1 MSDQMSTI
9 DTLRERLNTA
19 GAAFLFIDMQNDFVS
34 PDGKM
39 ASFGFEIG
47 EVRDSIE
54 PMRRLLEA
62 ARASGFLV
70 IHTAVI
76 NELGQNSAAWT
87 AFWGEPAVTLP
98 GSWGA
103 AHIDELAPAEAEP
116 VIVKYAYGAFVGT
129 NLDTMLRSRGIDT
142 LVVAGTDLN
151 ICAGDTLHHAFALG
165 YNVVGVADCLACF
178 SKHDREHARKLKE
191 AGLYLIENHY
201 GLVASSDQVI
211 QIISGKGQPS

>member
-1 MSDQMSTI
+1 MHMSDRKSEA
-9 DTLRERLNTA
+9 DTLRTRLNTA
-19 GAAFLFIDMQNDFVS
+19 RAAFLFIDMQNDFVS
-34 PDGKM
+34 PKGKM

-47 EVRDSIE
+47 EVRDSVE

-62 ARASGFLV
+62 ARDGGYLV

-76 NELGQNSAAWT
+76 NELGHNSAAWT
-87 AFWGEPAVTLP
+87 AFWGEPTVTLP

-103 AHIDELAPAEAEP
+103 THIDELAPAEGEP

-178 SKHDREHARKLKE
+178 SKHDRQHARQLRE

-201 GLVASSDQVI
+201 GLVAQSDQI
-211 QIISGKGQPS
+211 IKIISATR

>member
-1 MSDQMSTI
+1 MSEQKTVT
-9 DTLRERLNTA
+9 DTLREVLNSTR
-19 GAAFLFIDMQNDFVS
+19 AAFLFIDMQNDFVS
-34 PDGKM
+34 PEGKM

-47 EVRDSIE
+47 EVRDSVQ

-62 ARASGFLV
+62 ARDGGYLV

-103 AHIDELAPAEAEP
+103 AHIEELAPAEGEP

-165 YNVVGVADCLACF
+165 YNVVGAADCLACF
-178 SKHDREHARKLKE
+178 SRHDREHARQLKE
-191 AGLYLIENHY
+191 DGLYLIENHY
-201 GLVASSDQVI
+201 GLVAYSDQI
-211 QIISGKGQPS
+211 IRIISAKR

>member
-1 MSDQMSTI
+1 MDDQQSVT
-9 DTLRERLNTA
+9 DTLRERLDA
-19 GAAFLFIDMQNDFVS
+19 ARAAFLFIDMQNDFVS
-34 PDGKM
+34 PKGKM
-39 ASFGFEIG
+39 AGFGFEIG
-47 EVRDSIE
+47 EVRDSVE

-70 IHTAVI
+70 VHTAVI

-87 AFWGEPAVTLP
+87 AFWGEPTVTLP

-103 AHIDELAPAEAEP
+103 AHIDELAPAEGEP
-116 VIVKYAYGAFVGT
+116 LIVKYAYGAFVGT
-129 NLDTMLRSRGIDT
+129 NLDTMLRSRGIET
-142 LVVAGTDLN
+142 VVVAGTDLN

-178 SKHDREHARKLKE
+178 SKHDRNHARQLKE

-201 GLVASSDQVI
+201 GLVASSDQII
-211 QIISGKGQPS
+211 QIISGKR

>member
-1 MSDQMSTI
+1 MSDKSAAM

-19 GAAFLFIDMQNDFVS
+19 RAAFLFIDMQNDFVS
-34 PDGKM
+34 PKGKM

-62 ARASGFLV
+62 ARGGGYRI

-76 NELGQNSAAWT
+76 NERGQNSAAWT
-87 AFWGEPAVTLP
+87 AFWGEPTVTLP

-103 AHIDELAPAEAEP
+103 AHIDELAPAQGEP
-116 VIVKYAYGAFVGT
+116 VIVKYTYGAFVGT

-142 LVVAGTDLN
+142 LLFAGTDLN

-165 YNVVGVADCLACF
+165 YHVVGVADCLACF
-178 SKHDREHARKLKE
+178 SKHDRQHARQLKDN
-191 AGLYLIENHY
+191 GLYLIENHY
-201 GLVASSDQVI
+201 GLVARSDEI
-211 QIISGKGQPS
+211 IRIISRRR

>member
-1 MSDQMSTI
+1 MSDKDSTV

-19 GAAFLFIDMQNDFVS
+19 RAAFLFIDMQNDFVS
-34 PDGKM
+34 PQGKM

-54 PMRRLLEA
+54 PTRRLLEA
-62 ARASGFLV
+62 ARGGGYLV

-87 AFWGEPAVTLP
+87 AFWGEPTVTLP

-103 AHIDELAPAEAEP
+103 AHIEELAPAEGEP
-116 VIVKYAYGAFVGT
+116 LIVKYAYGAFVGT
-129 NLDTMLRSRGIDT
+129 NLDTMLRSRGINT

-165 YNVVGVADCLACF
+165 YHVVGVSDCLACF
-178 SKHDREHARKLKE
+178 SKRDRQHAQQLKE
-191 AGLYLIENHY
+191 TGLYLIENHY
-201 GLVASSDQVI
+201 GLVAQSYE
-211 QIISGKGQPS
+211 IIRMISRRR

>member
-1 MSDQMSTI
+1 MSEEQSTA
-9 DTLRERLNTA
+9 DTLRERLTPA
-19 GAAFLFIDMQNDFVS
+19 RAAFVFIDMQNDFVS
-34 PDGKM
+34 PEGKM
-39 ASFGFEIG
+39 AEFGFEIG
-47 EVRDSIE
+47 EVQDSVE

-62 ARASGFLV
+62 ARTSGIPVF
-70 IHTAVI
+70 HTVVI

-103 AHIDELAPAEAEP
+103 AHIDALAPAEGEP
-116 VIVKYAYGAFVGT
+116 VIVKHAYGAFVGT
-129 NLDTMLRSRGIDT
+129 NMDTMLRSRGIET

-165 YNVVGVADCLACF
+165 YNVVGVSDCLACF
-178 SKHDREHARKLKE
+178 SKFDRKHARQLKE

-211 QIISGKGQPS
+211 QIIQIISRKG

>member
-1 MSDQMSTI
+1 MSDQQSVT
-9 DTLRERLNTA
+9 DSLRERLNS
-19 GAAFLFIDMQNDFVS
+19 GRAAFLFVDMQNDFVS
-34 PDGKM
+34 PEGKM
-39 ASFGFEIG
+39 AGFGFEIG
-47 EVRDSIE
+47 EVRDSVG

-62 ARASGFLV
+62 ARANGYLV

-87 AFWGEPAVTLP
+87 AFWGEPTVTLP

-103 AHIDELAPAEAEP
+103 AHIDELAPAEGEP
-116 VIVKYAYGAFVGT
+116 VIAKYAYGAFVGT
-129 NLDTMLRSRGIDT
+129 NLDTILRSRGIDT

-165 YNVVGVADCLACF
+165 YHVVGVADCLACF
-178 SKHDREHARKLKE
+178 SKHDRKHARQLKE

-201 GLVASSDQVI
+201 GLVASSDQI
-211 QIISGKGQPS
+211 IRIIS

>member
-1 MSDQMSTI
+1 MSDQKTLT
-9 DTLRERLNTA
+9 DKLRERLNSA
-19 GAAFLFIDMQNDFVS
+19 RAAFLFIDMQNDFVS
-34 PDGKM
+34 PEGKM

-47 EVRDSIE
+47 EVQDSVE

-62 ARASGFLV
+62 ARAGGYLV

-103 AHIDELAPAEAEP
+103 VHIEELAPAKNEP

-165 YNVVGVADCLACF
+165 YSVVGVSDCLACF
-178 SKHDREHARKLKE
+178 SRHDREHARQLKE

-201 GLVASSDQVI
+201 GLVASSDQI
-211 QIISGKGQPS
+211 IRIISAER

>member
-1 MSDQMSTI
+1 
-9 DTLRERLNTA
+9 
-19 GAAFLFIDMQNDFVS
+19 MQNDFVS
-34 PDGKM
+34 SKGKM

-47 EVRDSIE
+47 EVQDSIE
-54 PMRRLLEA
+54 PMQRLLEA
-62 ARASGFLV
+62 ARANGFLV

-87 AFWGEPAVTLP
+87 AFWGEPAVTLQ

-103 AHIDELAPAEAEP
+103 AHIDELAPAAGEP

-165 YNVVGVADCLACF
+165 YHVIGVADCLACF
-178 SKHDREHARKLKE
+178 SKHDRKHAQQLKE

-201 GLVASSDQVI
+201 GLVAPSEQII
-211 QIISGKGQPS
+211 QIISRKE

>member
-1 MSDQMSTI
+1 MSDQKTLT
-9 DTLRERLNTA
+9 DTLRERLNSA
-19 GAAFLFIDMQNDFVS
+19 RAAFLFIDMQNDFVS
-34 PDGKM
+34 PEGKM
-39 ASFGFEIG
+39 AGFGFEIG
-47 EVRDSIE
+47 EVQDSVE
-54 PMRRLLEA
+54 PMRRLLGA
-62 ARASGFLV
+62 ARAGGYLV

-103 AHIDELAPAEAEP
+103 AHIEELAPAKNEP

-165 YNVVGVADCLACF
+165 YNVVGVSDCLACF
-178 SKHDREHARKLKE
+178 SRHDREHARQLKE

-201 GLVASSDQVI
+201 GLVASSDQI
-211 QIISGKGQPS
+211 IRIISAER

>member
-1 MSDQMSTI
+1 MGDSATDGLQGWLSA
-9 DTLRERLNTA
+9 ER
-19 GAAFLFIDMQNDFVS
+19 AAFLFIDMQNDFVS
-34 PDGKM
+34 PEGKM
-39 ASFGFEIG
+39 AGFGFVLG
-47 EVRDSIE
+47 EVQDSIE

-62 ARASGFLV
+62 ARSGGFLV

-103 AHIDELAPAEAEP
+103 AHIDELTPKAGEP

-178 SKHDREHARKLKE
+178 SKHDRQHARQLKE

-201 GLVASSDQVI
+201 GQVATSDRIIQVI
-211 QIISGKGQPS
+211 SARG

>member
-1 MSDQMSTI
+1 MSDQKSAT
-9 DTLRERLNTA
+9 DTLRERLNSA
-19 GAAFLFIDMQNDFVS
+19 RAAFLFIDMQNDFVS
-34 PDGKM
+34 PEGKM

-47 EVRDSIE
+47 EVRDSVE

-62 ARASGFLV
+62 ARDGGYLV

-87 AFWGEPAVTLP
+87 AFWGEPTVTLP

-103 AHIDELAPAEAEP
+103 AHIDELTPASGEP

-142 LVVAGTDLN
+142 LVLAGTDLN

-165 YNVVGVADCLACF
+165 YHVVGVADCLACF
-178 SKHDREHARKLKE
+178 SKRDRQHAQQLKE

-201 GLVASSDQVI
+201 GLVAGSDDI
-211 QIISGKGQPS
+211 IRIISHRR

>member
-1 MSDQMSTI
+1 MSDSAT
-9 DTLRERLNTA
+9 DKLHERLSTER
-19 GAAFLFIDMQNDFVS
+19 AAFLFIDMQNDFVS
-34 PDGKM
+34 PEGKM
-39 ASFGFEIG
+39 AGFGFEIG
-47 EVRDSIE
+47 EVQDSIE

-62 ARASGFLV
+62 ARGFGFLV

-87 AFWGEPAVTLP
+87 AFWGEPTVTLP

-103 AHIDELAPAEAEP
+103 AHIDELAPKAGEP

-142 LVVAGTDLN
+142 LVLAGTDLN

-165 YNVVGVADCLACF
+165 YHVVGVADCLACF
-178 SKHDREHARKLKE
+178 SKHDRQHARQLKE

-201 GLVASSDQVI
+201 GLVASSEQII
-211 QIISGKGQPS
+211 QIISTRR

>member
-1 MSDQMSTI
+1 MSDKDSVK
-9 DTLRERLNTA
+9 DTLRGRLSTDRT
-19 GAAFLFIDMQNDFVS
+19 AFLFIDMQNDFVS
-34 PDGKM
+34 PQGKM
-39 ASFGFEIG
+39 ASFGFDIG
-47 EVRDSIE
+47 AVRDSIE

-62 ARASGFLV
+62 ARSNGYLV

-76 NELGQNSAAWT
+76 NERGQNSAAWT
-87 AFWGEPAVTLP
+87 AFWGEPTLTLP

-103 AHIDELAPAEAEP
+103 VHIDELTPASGEL

-142 LVVAGTDLN
+142 LILAGTDLN

-165 YNVVGVADCLACF
+165 YHVVGVADCLACF
-178 SKHDREHARKLKE
+178 SKRDRQHAQQLKE

-201 GLVASSDQVI
+201 GLVARSDEII
-211 QIISGKGQPS
+211 QIISSRR